1 MYLKKIAIINFKS
14 CRDIVLEFEKD
25 NPSIFIGPND
35 SGKTIILESIGCLLD
50 NKKLDFEADG
60 KITSD
65 ISNTPIAELEFKT
78 LIKELELPEIEYDP
92 NSIIIIGFFKIEESD
107 SSSHFDENASNH
119 LKWSRE
125 SFSHDDIIIFKKY
138 SKDKNAG
145 VAFLCSS
152 DSTDISRGKN
162 LWGETKTNLSSLAKG
177 LGIKKEDIE
186 NENNS
191 GPFKNIEVLRAIYKK
206 IDTDLF
212 WNEYFDYLKD
222 LKLFFPSFRYF
233 DSKIS
238 MEDIKGTAKDILDQ
252 KILPFKQQLITNAR
266 KVSED
271 ASVEANKEM
280 ESVSEELFNELDSI
294 KTLKIGVNFNIQENI
309 SDVII
314 EKSLCDGDIKLD
326 SQGDGIKKQIWLSFI
341 KWKSMKS
348 INEGEESKKIIWCFD
363 EPEIHLFP
371 KAQRDLFANIKNI
384 SKGVIQSFI
393 CTHSTVFIDK
403 FNFDSIRQVSLENS
417 YSVISSCKD
426 VEDVHKSLGVKN
438 SDILFYDKFF
448 VVEGDT
454 DLFLIPYFYKLLFE
468 KSIEEDNVQLISL
481 KGRDNRKNN
490 LNIFNQILKDFRKPN
505 NFVYYFF
512 DGDSELEKNDN
523 VCIIGIY
530 DLEDSISNKVWLQL
544 VKNYCAIELKE
555 EEIQNIRRGLNADS
569 KNKFY
574 KLLADKIACDKRN
587 KYNRYLPS
595 KGEKL
600 ALELSKIIVDNQEIP
615 KEIKDFLNNINSN

>member
-14 CRDIVLEFEKD
+14 CRNIVLEFEKD
-25 NPSIFIGPND
+25 NPSVFIGPND

-65 ISNTPIAELEFKT
+65 ISNTPLAELEFKA
-78 LIKELELPEIEYDP
+78 LIKELGLPEIKYDP
-92 NSIIIIGFFKIEESD
+92 NSIFIIGFFKIEESD
-107 SSSHFDENASNH
+107 SPSYFDENASTH

-125 SFSHDDIIIFKKY
+125 SFSRDDIIIFKKY
-138 SKDKNAG
+138 SKDKNPG

-152 DSTDISRGKN
+152 DSADAPSGKR
-162 LWGETKTNLSSLAKG
+162 LWNETKTNLNSLVKELA
-177 LGIKKEDIE
+177 IKKEDIE

-191 GPFKNIEVLRAIYKK
+191 GPFKNIEVLRVIYKK

-212 WNEYFDYLKD
+212 WNEYYDYSKD

-252 KILPFKQQLITNAR
+252 KILPFKQKLITDAR
-266 KVSED
+266 KISED
-271 ASVEANKEM
+271 ASSEANKEM

-314 EKSLCDGDIKLD
+314 EKSFCDGDIKLD
-326 SQGDGIKKQIWLSFI
+326 SQGEGIKKQIWLSFI

-348 INEGEESKKIIWCFD
+348 IDEGEESKKIIWCFD

-371 KAQRDLFANIKNI
+371 KAQRDLFTNIKNI

-393 CTHSTVFIDK
+393 CTHSTIFIDK
-403 FNFDSIRQVSLENS
+403 FNFGSIKQVSLENS
-417 YSVISSCKD
+417 YSIISSCND
-426 VEDVHKSLGVKN
+426 VEDIHKSLGIKN

-454 DLFLIPYFYKLLFE
+454 DLSLIPYFYKLLFK
-468 KSIEEDNVQLISL
+468 KSIEEDNIQLINL
-481 KGRDNRKNN
+481 RGKDNRKNN
-490 LNIFNQILKDFRKPN
+490 LSIFNQILNDFRKPTD
-505 NFVYYFF
+505 FVYYFF
-512 DGDSELEKNDN
+512 DGDSELKGSDN
-523 VCIIGIY
+523 VCIIGAY

-544 VKNYCAIELKE
+544 VKNCCCIELTE
-555 EEIQNIRRGLNADS
+555 GEIESIRSDLSTDS

-574 KLLADKIACDKRN
+574 KLLADKIACDERN
-587 KYNRYLPS
+587 KDNKYLPA

-600 ALELSKIIVDNQEIP
+600 ALELSKIIVDDQEIP
-615 KEIKDFLNNINSN
+615 KKIKDFLNNINNN